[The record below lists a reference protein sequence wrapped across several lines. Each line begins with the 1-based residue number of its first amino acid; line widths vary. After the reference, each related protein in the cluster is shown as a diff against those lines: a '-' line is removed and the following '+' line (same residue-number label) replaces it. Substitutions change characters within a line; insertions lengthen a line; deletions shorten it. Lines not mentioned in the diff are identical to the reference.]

1 MDNKDI
7 QQCAVAPA
15 DSSVILPGENLM
27 RTILCFGDSN
37 TWGDPP
43 GGNGRFAWNER
54 WTGILQSSLGN
65 GFRVI
70 EEGLCGRTTCFDDP
84 FSPNRNGLAY
94 LTVALETHCPLDL
107 LIIMLGTNDLKA
119 NFNLSAFDI
128 SRGAASLLVAARNFS
143 PKIQQILLVSPPH
156 VTNTDDFGILHQFP
170 DGIEKSRSLSAH
182 YQRFAEL
189 HSCHF
194 FDAASIAEASQI
206 DGIHLDTENHKRLAD
221 SLTRTVVN
229 NFKSEAR

>member
-1 MDNKDI
+1 
-7 QQCAVAPA
+7 
-15 DSSVILPGENLM
+15 M

-43 GGNGRFAWNER
+43 GGNGRFAWHER
-54 WTGILQSSLGN
+54 WTGILQDSLGN

-94 LTVALETHCPLDL
+94 LTVALETHGPLDL

-156 VTNTDDFGILHQFP
+156 VTSTDDFGILHQFP
-170 DGIEKSRSLSAH
+170 DGIEKSRSLSAD

-189 HSCHF
+189 HGCHF
-194 FDAASIAEASQI
+194 FDAASVAQASQTY
-206 DGIHLDTENHKRLAD
+206 GIHLDTDNHKRLAD
-221 SLTRTVVN
+221 GLTRKVVTI
-229 NFKSEAR
+229 FQSQAQSASQMAWRS